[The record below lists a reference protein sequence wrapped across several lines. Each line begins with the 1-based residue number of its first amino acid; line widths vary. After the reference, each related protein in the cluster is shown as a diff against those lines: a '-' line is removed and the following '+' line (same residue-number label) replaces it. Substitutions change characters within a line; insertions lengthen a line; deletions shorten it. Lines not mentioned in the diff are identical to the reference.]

1 MLKIYGSI
9 MSRASRNVWAA
20 EEAGAAYELA
30 SLDFRKGEHKQ
41 PAFLAINPAGK
52 MPAIVDGD
60 VAMSE
65 SLAINLFIAQK
76 YAKGKLW
83 PADEKGQAKCLQ
95 WTLWAG
101 TELEPVAY
109 GRLREVLFKKETERD
124 MALLADLAEKAKPLV
139 AVLETAL
146 QSTPYVC
153 GNAFSVGDINVA
165 CVMEYLV
172 RSNFDISPWPK
183 TAAWFKACDERPA
196 NKKTQDMRTAAMK
209 AAA

>member
-1 MLKIYGSI
+1 MLKIYGSV
-9 MSRASRNVWAA
+9 MSRASRNIWTA
-20 EEAGAAYELA
+20 EEACAPYELA

-65 SLAINLFIAQK
+65 SMAINVFIAQK

-95 WTLWAG
+95 WTLWAAA
-101 TELEPVAY
+101 ELEPVAY
-109 GRLREVLFKKETERD
+109 GRLREVYFKKEEDRD
-124 MALLADLAEKAKPLV
+124 QALLADLAEKAKPIV
-139 AVLETAL
+139 AVLEVAL
-146 QSTPYVC
+146 QNSAFVG
-153 GNAFSVGDINVA
+153 GNVFTVGDINVA
-165 CVMEYLV
+165 CAMEYLV
-172 RSNFDISPWPK
+172 RTNFDLAPWPK
-183 TAAWFKACDERPA
+183 TAAWYKACTERPA
-196 NKKTQDMRTAAMK
+196 NTKVQDMRAQAIK